1 MKSMNEYIQEKTGM
15 SVEAQEFTHKMKNY
29 FVYESCTPTK
39 EGIKFNEVTL
49 NEEISFSGDC
59 LEKGKTLK
67 SLEIR
72 KNGWLDVCED
82 ENNSYTIMAHNM
94 SEAFVLPSVMPVGQ
108 PNTVGDYDKFPSV
121 NAIQMGAMADL
132 QKVISTVKRLS
143 IEDANHLKSIMGP
156 SLEEKILRTIIDACL
171 FDTPPANGQ
180 QNGV

>member
-94 SEAFVLPSVMPVGQ
+94 SEIISKHVLTAVSKPSV
-108 PNTVGDYDKFPSV
+108 
-121 NAIQMGAMADL
+121 
-132 QKVISTVKRLS
+132 
-143 IEDANHLKSIMGP
+143 
-156 SLEEKILRTIIDACL
+156 
-171 FDTPPANGQ
+171 
-180 QNGV
+180 

>member
-1 MKSMNEYIQEKTGM
+1 MKSMNEYIFEKTGLTM
-15 SVEAQEFTHKMKNY
+15 EAQEFSNKMKEH
-29 FVYESCTPTK
+29 FSFDKCSISK
-39 EGIKFNEVTL
+39 EGMKFENVCLKED
-49 NEEISFSGDC
+49 ISYQNGVIS
-59 LEKGKTLK
+59 KGETFN
-67 SLEIR
+67 SLDIR
-72 KNGWLDVCED
+72 KNGWIVCEN
-82 ENNSYTIMAHNM
+82 EEESFTIMNHSLKESINFLGTY
-94 SEAFVLPSVMPVGQ
+94 E
-108 PNTVGDYDKFPSV
+108 TFPFV

>member
-15 SVEAQEFTHKMKNY
+15 SVEAQEFSHKMKDY
-29 FVYESCTPTK
+29 FIYESCSPTK
-39 EGIKFNEVTL
+39 EGIKFNKVTL
-49 NEEISFSGDC
+49 NEEISFSGDV

-82 ENNSYTIMAHNM
+82 EDNSYTIMSHNM
-94 SEAFVLPSVMPVGQ
+94 NEAFVIPSTMPVYP
-108 PNTVGDYDKFPSV
+108 PNTEGGYEKFPSV
-121 NAIQMGAMADL
+121 NAIQMGAMTDL

-171 FDTPPANGQ
+171 FDTPPANGR